1 MLRRYA
7 PGMRTWRRVRLGW
20 LGPLALGIFL
30 AGPEAGSLVAG
41 GGPGASPP
49 RLISLK
55 LQPSQVQLAG
65 PGASQRFLLTGVY
78 ADGVRRDLTR
88 RSRFRLSDSR
98 IAGLIEPGRV
108 AALETG
114 EVVLTGEF
122 EGRSARA
129 EIRIRPG
136 RSSRPFSFARD
147 VGGILT
153 KRGCNNQEC
162 HGSVKGRG
170 GFKLSANALY
180 PKDDYGWIVE
190 GGVYQVLSPEPLG
203 RRQARIDLKQ
213 PENSLLLTKST
224 METPHGGGER
234 LSRGSADYRTLVQ
247 WIRAGAP
254 YGGEEDRQARRIHRL
269 EVAPRQPVMGVGG
282 EQQLLVTATLAGGRR
297 EDVTDQVNFES
308 NDPEVVEVTDGGL
321 VRARQP
327 GETAVVIRAAG
338 RAATVVFGV
347 IGQPLADYPQV
358 SQRNFI
364 DRLVFAKLRRLH
376 ILPSEPSDDRQFLRR
391 VCLDLTGTLPPPER
405 VREFLASHRPDKRDE
420 LIETL
425 LNSPEFLDYWTF
437 RFADLFRVGKAV
449 QGFTKYSRLYW
460 EWIRD
465 GIARNKPYDQ
475 MARERIAAQG
485 YGGPALHYY
494 LIGGDLPSPQNM
506 MGEQVRVF
514 LGRRLDCAQCHNHPY
529 EPWSQNQFWGMTA
542 FYGQLTRVGDINT
555 ATAPYNIIMD
565 EADGHG
571 VMGKGGPVIHPRNRT
586 EVRPAFL
593 TGEPAGQN
601 GAGDP
606 RASLAEWMTSPDRP
620 EFAEAIVNRIWG
632 HFFGRGIVDPVD
644 DFKLANPATH
654 PDLLAALAED
664 FRDGGYD
671 LRQLMRRIVRSRV
684 YQLSSLPNANN
695 RRDRTNYARAH
706 PRPLDAEVLLDAI
719 SQVTGVP
726 ERFGT
731 KPEGTRAIN
740 LVSSDMYPSR
750 FLDLYGR
757 PNRQMVPQR
766 KVEASLGQALHLLAG
781 STYTGKLSGKGSRIG
796 RLLAAGASNAE
807 IIEEF
812 YLAALSRFPTAEEL
826 GELEQW
832 LGGRQ
837 SRLQAVEDLVW
848 ALIGSRE
855 FAFVH

>member
-1 MLRRYA
+1 MFRRNA
-7 PGMRTWRRVRLGW
+7 PEKGRRVGLGRLGA
-20 LGPLALGIFL
+20 LALGIIL
-30 AGPEAGSLVAG
+30 AGQGGDSVYAG
-41 GGPGASPP
+41 G
-49 RLISLK
+49 
-55 LQPSQVQLAG
+55 
-65 PGASQRFLLTGVY
+65 
-78 ADGVRRDLTR
+78 
-88 RSRFRLSDSR
+88 
-98 IAGLIEPGRV
+98 
-108 AALETG
+108 
-114 EVVLTGEF
+114 
-122 EGRSARA
+122 SA
-129 EIRIRPG
+129 
-136 RSSRPFSFARD
+136 RPFSFPRE

-180 PKDDYGWIVE
+180 PRDDHEWIVQ

-203 RRQARIDLKQ
+203 SRKPRIDLKQ
-213 PENSLLLTKST
+213 PENSLLLTKPT
-224 METPHGGGER
+224 MEEPHGGGER
-234 LSRGSADYRTLVQ
+234 LSRDSADYRTLVE

-254 YGGEEDRQARRIHRL
+254 YGREEDHRAREIQQL
-269 EVAPRQPVMGVGG
+269 EVSPRQPVIRVDE
-282 EQQLLVTATLAGGRR
+282 EQQLLVTATLAGGLT
-297 EDVTDQVNFES
+297 EDVTDQINFES
-308 NDPEVVEVTDGGL
+308 NDPEVAEVSDSGL

-327 GETAVVIRAAG
+327 GEAAVVIRAAG
-338 RAATVVFGV
+338 RAATVVIGV
-347 IGQPLADYPQV
+347 IRQPLAGYPQT

-376 ILPSEPSDDRQFLRR
+376 ILPSDPSDDRQFLRR

-405 VREFLASHRPDKRDE
+405 VKEFLANDRPGKRDE

-425 LNSPEFLDYWTF
+425 LNSPEFLDYWTY
-437 RFADLFRVGKAV
+437 RFADLFRVGKSV

-494 LIGGDLPSPQNM
+494 LIGGDLPSPQDM

-555 ATAPYNIIMD
+555 GTAPYNIILD
-565 EADGHG
+565 DPEGHG
-571 VMGKGGPVIHPRNRT
+571 VLGKGGPTVHPRNKT
-586 EVRPAFL
+586 EVQPAFL
-593 TGEPAGQN
+593 SGEPAGQN
-601 GAGDP
+601 AAEDP

-632 HFFGRGIVDPVD
+632 RFFGRGIVDPVD

-664 FRDGGYD
+664 FRAGGYD

-684 YQLSSLPNANN
+684 YQLSSFPNASN
-695 RRDRTNYARAH
+695 RSDRTNYARAH

-750 FLDLYGR
+750 FLELYGR

-781 STYTGKLSGKGSRIG
+781 STYTGKLSGKGSRID
-796 RLLAAGASNAE
+796 RLIAEGASNAE
-807 IIEEF
+807 MVEEF
-812 YLAALSRFPTAEEL
+812 YLAALSRFPTAEER
-826 GELEQW
+826 GELEGWIEGQAS
-832 LGGRQ
+832 RQ
-837 SRLQAVEDLVW
+837 RAAEDLVW

-855 FAFVH
+855 FAYVH

>member
-1 MLRRYA
+1 MFGRNVSEK
-7 PGMRTWRRVRLGW
+7 GRRVRLGR
-20 LGPLALGIFL
+20 LGALALAGLL
-30 AGPEAGSLVAG
+30 AGQGGGSVHAG
-41 GGPGASPP
+41 G
-49 RLISLK
+49 
-55 LQPSQVQLAG
+55 
-65 PGASQRFLLTGVY
+65 
-78 ADGVRRDLTR
+78 
-88 RSRFRLSDSR
+88 
-98 IAGLIEPGRV
+98 
-108 AALETG
+108 
-114 EVVLTGEF
+114 
-122 EGRSARA
+122 SA
-129 EIRIRPG
+129 
-136 RSSRPFSFARD
+136 RPFSFPRE

-180 PKDDYGWIVE
+180 PRDDHEWIVQ

-203 RRQARIDLKQ
+203 SRKPRIDLKQ
-213 PENSLLLTKST
+213 PENSLLLTKPT
-224 METPHGGGER
+224 MEEPHGGGER
-234 LSRGSADYRTLVQ
+234 LSRDSADYRRLVE

-254 YGGEEDRQARRIHRL
+254 YGREEDHRAREIQQL
-269 EVAPRQPVMGVGG
+269 EISPRQPVMRVDE
-282 EQQLLVTATLAGGRR
+282 EQQLLVTATLAGGLT

-308 NDPEVVEVTDGGL
+308 NDPEVAEVSDNGL

-338 RAATVVFGV
+338 RAATVVIGV
-347 IGQPLADYPQV
+347 IQQPLAGYPQV

-364 DRLVFAKLRRLH
+364 DRLVFANLRRLH
-376 ILPSEPSDDRQFLRR
+376 ILPSEPSGDQQFLRR
-391 VCLDLTGTLPPPER
+391 VCLDLTGTLPPPDR
-405 VREFLASHRPDKRDE
+405 VREFLASDHPEKRDE

-437 RFADLFRVGKAV
+437 RFADLFRVGKSV

-494 LIGGDLPSPQNM
+494 LIGGDLPSPQDM

-555 ATAPYNIIMD
+555 GTAPYNIIMD
-565 EADGHG
+565 DPEGHG
-571 VMGKGGPVIHPRNRT
+571 VLGKGGPIVHPRNKT
-586 EVRPAFL
+586 EVQPAFL
-593 TGEPAGQN
+593 SGESAGQN
-601 GAGDP
+601 GAEDP
-606 RASLAEWMTSPDRP
+606 RAHLAEWMTSPDRP

-632 HFFGRGIVDPVD
+632 RFFGRGIVDPVD

-664 FRDGGYD
+664 FRAGGYD

-684 YQLSSLPNANN
+684 YQLSSFPNASN
-695 RRDRTNYARAH
+695 RSDRTNYSRAH

-796 RLLAAGASNAE
+796 RMFAAGASNAE
-807 IIEEF
+807 LVEEL

-826 GELEQW
+826 SELEGWIEGQD
-832 LGGRQ
+832 L
-837 SRLQAVEDLVW
+837 RLKAVEDLVW

-855 FAFVH
+855 FAYVH

>member
-1 MLRRYA
+1 MF
-7 PGMRTWRRVRLGW
+7 RRVAPEVGRWVGLGRLGA
-20 LGPLALGIFL
+20 LALGVLL
-30 AGPEAGSLVAG
+30 AGQGGGSVHAG
-41 GGPGASPP
+41 G
-49 RLISLK
+49 
-55 LQPSQVQLAG
+55 
-65 PGASQRFLLTGVY
+65 
-78 ADGVRRDLTR
+78 
-88 RSRFRLSDSR
+88 
-98 IAGLIEPGRV
+98 
-108 AALETG
+108 
-114 EVVLTGEF
+114 
-122 EGRSARA
+122 SA
-129 EIRIRPG
+129 
-136 RSSRPFSFARD
+136 RPFSFARD

-180 PKDDYGWIVE
+180 PRDDHEWIVQ

-203 RRQARIDLKQ
+203 SRKPRIDLKQ
-213 PENSLLLTKST
+213 PENSLLLTKPT
-224 METPHGGGER
+224 MEEPHGGGER
-234 LSRGSADYRTLVQ
+234 LSRDSADYRTLVD

-254 YGGEEDRQARRIHRL
+254 YGSEDDHRAREIQRL
-269 EVAPRQPVMGVGG
+269 EVSPRQPVMRVDE
-282 EQQLLVTATLAGGRR
+282 EQQLLVKATLAGGLT
-297 EDVTDQVNFES
+297 EDVTAQVNFES
-308 NDPEVVEVTDGGL
+308 NHPDVAEVSDGGL

-327 GETAVVIRAAG
+327 GEAAVVIRAAG
-338 RAATVVFGV
+338 RAATVVIGV
-347 IGQPLADYPQV
+347 IRQPLDGYPRV

-364 DRLVFAKLRRLH
+364 DRLVFAKLKRLH
-376 ILPSEPSDDRQFLRR
+376 LLPSEPSDDQQFLRR

-405 VREFLASHRPDKRDE
+405 VREFLASDRPGKRDE

-437 RFADLFRVGKAV
+437 RFADLFRVGKSV

-494 LIGGDLPSPQNM
+494 LIGGDLPSPQDM

-555 ATAPYNIIMD
+555 GTAPYNIILD
-565 EADGHG
+565 DPEGHG
-571 VMGKGGPVIHPRNRT
+571 VLGKGGPLIHPRNKT

-593 TGEPAGQN
+593 SGEPAGQN
-601 GAGDP
+601 AAEDP
-606 RASLAEWMTSPDRP
+606 RASLSEWMTSPARP

-632 HFFGRGIVDPVD
+632 RFFGRGIVDPVD
-644 DFKLANPATH
+644 DFKLVNPATH

-664 FRDGGYD
+664 FRAGGYD

-684 YQLSSLPNANN
+684 YQLSSFPNASN
-695 RRDRTNYARAH
+695 RSDRTNYARAH

-750 FLDLYGR
+750 FLELYGR

-781 STYTGKLSGKGSRIG
+781 PTYTDKLSGEGSRISG
-796 RLLAAGASNAE
+796 LLAAGASNAE
-807 IIEEF
+807 LVEEF

-826 GELEQW
+826 GELESWIEGQD
-832 LGGRQ
+832 
-837 SRLQAVEDLVW
+837 SRLKAAEDLVW

-855 FAFVH
+855 FAYVH

>member
-1 MLRRYA
+1 MFRSVAPEKGRRLRLI
-7 PGMRTWRRVRLGW
+7 RLGA
-20 LGPLALGIFL
+20 LALGSLL
-30 AGPEAGSLVAG
+30 AGQGGGSLHAG
-41 GGPGASPP
+41 G
-49 RLISLK
+49 
-55 LQPSQVQLAG
+55 
-65 PGASQRFLLTGVY
+65 
-78 ADGVRRDLTR
+78 
-88 RSRFRLSDSR
+88 
-98 IAGLIEPGRV
+98 
-108 AALETG
+108 
-114 EVVLTGEF
+114 
-122 EGRSARA
+122 SA
-129 EIRIRPG
+129 
-136 RSSRPFSFARD
+136 RPFSFPRD

-180 PKDDYGWIVE
+180 PRDDHEWIVR
-190 GGVYQVLSPEPLG
+190 GGDYQVLSPEPLG
-203 RRQARIDLKQ
+203 PRQPRIDLKQ
-213 PENSLLLTKST
+213 PENSLLLAKPT
-224 METPHGGGER
+224 MEEPHGGGER
-234 LSRGSADYRTLVQ
+234 LSRDSADYRTLVE

-254 YGGEEDRQARRIHRL
+254 YGREEDRRAREIQQL
-269 EVAPRQPVMGVGG
+269 EVSPRQPVMGVDE
-282 EQQLLVTATLAGGRR
+282 EQQLLVTAALAGGLR

-308 NDPEVVEVTDGGL
+308 NHPEVAEVSDSGL
-321 VRARQP
+321 VRARRP
-327 GETAVVIRAAG
+327 GETAVVVRAAG
-338 RAATVVFGV
+338 RAATVVIGV
-347 IGQPLADYPQV
+347 IRQPLAGYPRV

-376 ILPSEPSDDRQFLRR
+376 ILPSDPSDDRQFLRR

-405 VREFLASHRPDKRDE
+405 VREFLADDRPDKRDE
-420 LIETL
+420 LIEIL

-437 RFADLFRVGKAV
+437 RFADLFRVGKSV

-494 LIGGDLPSPQNM
+494 LIGGDLPSPQDM

-555 ATAPYNIIMD
+555 GTAPYNIIMD
-565 EADGHG
+565 DPEGHG
-571 VMGKGGPVIHPRNRT
+571 LLGKGGPIVHPRNKT
-586 EVRPAFL
+586 EVQPAFL
-593 TGEPAGQN
+593 NGDPGGRN
-601 GAGDP
+601 GAEDP

-684 YQLSSLPNANN
+684 YQLSSVPNASN
-695 RRDRTNYARAH
+695 RTDRTNYARAH

-781 STYTGKLSGKGSRIG
+781 PTYTDKLSGEGSRIG

-807 IIEEF
+807 IVEEF

-826 GELEQW
+826 GELEGWIEGQD
-832 LGGRQ
+832 
-837 SRLQAVEDLVW
+837 SRLKAVEDLVW
-848 ALIGSRE
+848 ALVGSRE
-855 FAFVH
+855 FAYVH

>member
-1 MLRRYA
+1 M
-7 PGMRTWRRVRLGW
+7 
-20 LGPLALGIFL
+20 ALGILL

-338 RAATVVFGV
+338 RAATVLFGV

-449 QGFTKYSRLYW
+449 PGFTKYSRLYW

-565 EADGHG
+565 EAEGHG
-571 VMGKGGPVIHPRNRT
+571 VMGKGGPVIHPRNKA

-664 FRDGGYD
+664 FRDAWLRPETTDAHESFGPGSISCPASPMPTIGGTEPTTPGPIPD
-671 LRQLMRRIVRSRV
+671 RWMPKCCWTPFPRSPACP
-684 YQLSSLPNANN
+684 SGSEPSLKGRGRSTWSPA
-695 RRDRTNYARAH
+695 TCIPPAFW
-706 PRPLDAEVLLDAI
+706 I
-719 SQVTGVP
+719 STVGPTGRWCP
-726 ERFGT
+726 SERL
-731 KPEGTRAIN
+731 KPAW
-740 LVSSDMYPSR
+740 
-750 FLDLYGR
+750 GR
-757 PNRQMVPQR
+757 PSIFWPGPPTPESCRER
-766 KVEASLGQALHLLAG
+766 AAG
-781 STYTGKLSGKGSRIG
+781 SVACSPPGLPMPKLSRSFIWRRFRGFPPPRSWGSWNSGSGGGNRGCRRWRIWSG
-796 RLLAAGASNAE
+796 
-807 IIEEF
+807 
-812 YLAALSRFPTAEEL
+812 P
-826 GELEQW
+826 
-832 LGGRQ
+832 
-837 SRLQAVEDLVW
+837 
-848 ALIGSRE
+848 
-855 FAFVH
+855 

>member
-1 MLRRYA
+1 MFSRYA
-7 PGMRTWRRVRLGW
+7 PEKRRRVRPGRLGA
-20 LGPLALGIFL
+20 LALGILL
-30 AGPEAGSLVAG
+30 AGQGGGSVHAG
-41 GGPGASPP
+41 G
-49 RLISLK
+49 
-55 LQPSQVQLAG
+55 
-65 PGASQRFLLTGVY
+65 
-78 ADGVRRDLTR
+78 
-88 RSRFRLSDSR
+88 
-98 IAGLIEPGRV
+98 
-108 AALETG
+108 
-114 EVVLTGEF
+114 
-122 EGRSARA
+122 SA
-129 EIRIRPG
+129 P
-136 RSSRPFSFARD
+136 PFSFPRD

-180 PKDDYGWIVE
+180 PRDDHEWIVQ

-203 RRQARIDLKQ
+203 SRKSRIDLKH
-213 PENSLLLTKST
+213 PEDSLLLTKPT
-224 METPHGGGER
+224 MEEPHGGGER
-234 LSRGSADYRTLVQ
+234 LSRDSADYRTLVE

-254 YGGEEDRQARRIHRL
+254 YGREEDHRAREIQRL
-269 EVAPRQPVMGVGG
+269 DVSPRQPVIRVDE
-282 EQQLLVTATLAGGRR
+282 EQQLLVTATLAGGLT

-308 NDPEVVEVTDGGL
+308 NDPEVAEVSDGGL
-321 VRARQP
+321 VQARQA
-327 GETAVVIRAAG
+327 GEAAVVIRAAG
-338 RAATVVFGV
+338 RAATVVIGV
-347 IGQPLADYPQV
+347 IREPLDGYPQV

-376 ILPSEPSDDRQFLRR
+376 ILPSEPSDDQQFLRR

-405 VREFLASHRPDKRDE
+405 VREFLASDRPGKRDE

-437 RFADLFRVGKAV
+437 RFADLFRVGKSV

-494 LIGGDLPSPQNM
+494 LIGGDLPSPQDM

-555 ATAPYNIIMD
+555 GTAPYNIIMD
-565 EADGHG
+565 DPEGHG
-571 VMGKGGPVIHPRNRT
+571 VLGKGGPTVHPRNKT
-586 EVRPAFL
+586 EVQPAFL
-593 TGEPAGQN
+593 SGEPAGQN
-601 GAGDP
+601 AAEDP

-664 FRDGGYD
+664 FRAGGYD

-684 YQLSSLPNANN
+684 YQFSSFPNASN
-695 RRDRTNYARAH
+695 RMDRTNYARAH

-781 STYTGKLSGKGSRIG
+781 STYTGKLSGEGSRIG

-807 IIEEF
+807 LVEEF

-826 GELEQW
+826 GEL
-832 LGGRQ
+832 GGWIEGQDSRQ
-837 SRLQAVEDLVW
+837 KAVEDLVW

-855 FAFVH
+855 FAYVH

>member
-1 MLRRYA
+1 MLGRYA
-7 PGMRTWRRVRLGW
+7 PGTGGWRCLRLGR
-20 LGPLALGIFL
+20 LGPLALGILL
-30 AGPEAGSLVAG
+30 AGPEAGSLWAG
-41 GGPGASPP
+41 GDQPG
-49 RLISLK
+49 
-55 LQPSQVQLAG
+55 G
-65 PGASQRFLLTGVY
+65 
-78 ADGVRRDLTR
+78 
-88 RSRFRLSDSR
+88 
-98 IAGLIEPGRV
+98 
-108 AALETG
+108 
-114 EVVLTGEF
+114 
-122 EGRSARA
+122 
-129 EIRIRPG
+129 
-136 RSSRPFSFARD
+136 SSRPFSFARD

-180 PKDDYGWIVE
+180 PKDDYEWIVQ

-247 WIRAGAP
+247 WIRDGAP
-254 YGGEEDRQARRIHRL
+254 YGREEDHQARQIHRL

-282 EQQLLVTATLAGGRR
+282 EQQLLVTATLAGGRL

-308 NDPEVVEVTDGGL
+308 NDPEVVEVSEGGL

-327 GETAVVIRAAG
+327 GETAIVIRAAG
-338 RAATVVFGV
+338 RAATVLFGV

-494 LIGGDLPSPQNM
+494 LIGGDLPSPQDM

-565 EADGHG
+565 EAEGHG
-571 VMGKGGPVIHPRNRT
+571 VMGKGGPVIHPRNKT
-586 EVRPAFL
+586 EVQPAC
-593 TGEPAGQN
+593 
-601 GAGDP
+601 
-606 RASLAEWMTSPDRP
+606 SSP
-620 EFAEAIVNRIWG
+620 
-632 HFFGRGIVDPVD
+632 
-644 DFKLANPATH
+644 
-654 PDLLAALAED
+654 
-664 FRDGGYD
+664 
-671 LRQLMRRIVRSRV
+671 
-684 YQLSSLPNANN
+684 
-695 RRDRTNYARAH
+695 
-706 PRPLDAEVLLDAI
+706 
-719 SQVTGVP
+719 
-726 ERFGT
+726 
-731 KPEGTRAIN
+731 
-740 LVSSDMYPSR
+740 
-750 FLDLYGR
+750 
-757 PNRQMVPQR
+757 
-766 KVEASLGQALHLLAG
+766 
-781 STYTGKLSGKGSRIG
+781 GSRPGKMAPGIHG
-796 RLLAAGASNAE
+796 PAWRNG
-807 IIEEF
+807 
-812 YLAALSRFPTAEEL
+812 
-826 GELEQW
+826 
-832 LGGRQ
+832 
-837 SRLQAVEDLVW
+837 
-848 ALIGSRE
+848 
-855 FAFVH
+855 

>member
-1 MLRRYA
+1 MFRRNA
-7 PGMRTWRRVRLGW
+7 PEKGRRVGLGRLGA
-20 LGPLALGIFL
+20 LALGIIL
-30 AGPEAGSLVAG
+30 AGQGGDSVYAG
-41 GGPGASPP
+41 G
-49 RLISLK
+49 
-55 LQPSQVQLAG
+55 
-65 PGASQRFLLTGVY
+65 
-78 ADGVRRDLTR
+78 
-88 RSRFRLSDSR
+88 
-98 IAGLIEPGRV
+98 
-108 AALETG
+108 
-114 EVVLTGEF
+114 
-122 EGRSARA
+122 SA
-129 EIRIRPG
+129 
-136 RSSRPFSFARD
+136 RPFSFPRE

-180 PKDDYGWIVE
+180 PRDDHEWIVQ

-203 RRQARIDLKQ
+203 SRKPRIDLKQ
-213 PENSLLLTKST
+213 PENSLLLTKPT
-224 METPHGGGER
+224 MEEPHGGGER
-234 LSRGSADYRTLVQ
+234 LSRDSADYRTLVE

-254 YGGEEDRQARRIHRL
+254 YGREEDHRAREIQQL
-269 EVAPRQPVMGVGG
+269 EVSPRQPVIRVDE
-282 EQQLLVTATLAGGRR
+282 EQQLLVTATLAGGLT

-308 NDPEVVEVTDGGL
+308 NDPEVAEVSDSGL

-327 GETAVVIRAAG
+327 GEAAVVIRAAG
-338 RAATVVFGV
+338 RAATVVIGV
-347 IGQPLADYPQV
+347 IRQPLAGYPQT

-376 ILPSEPSDDRQFLRR
+376 ILPSDPSDDRQFLRR

-405 VREFLASHRPDKRDE
+405 VKEFLANDRPGKRDE

-425 LNSPEFLDYWTF
+425 LNSPEFLDYWTY
-437 RFADLFRVGKAV
+437 RFADLFRVGKSV

-494 LIGGDLPSPQNM
+494 LIGGDLPSPQDM

-555 ATAPYNIIMD
+555 GTAPYNIILD
-565 EADGHG
+565 DPEGHG
-571 VMGKGGPVIHPRNRT
+571 VLGKGGPTVHPRNKT
-586 EVRPAFL
+586 EVQPAFL
-593 TGEPAGQN
+593 SGEPAGQN
-601 GAGDP
+601 AAEDP

-632 HFFGRGIVDPVD
+632 RFFGRGIVDPVD

-664 FRDGGYD
+664 FRAGGYD

-684 YQLSSLPNANN
+684 YQLSSFPNASN
-695 RRDRTNYARAH
+695 RSDRTNYARAH

-750 FLDLYGR
+750 FLELYGR

-781 STYTGKLSGKGSRIG
+781 STYTGKLSGKGSRID
-796 RLLAAGASNAE
+796 RLIAEGASNAE
-807 IIEEF
+807 MVEEF
-812 YLAALSRFPTAEEL
+812 YLAALSRFPTAEER
-826 GELEQW
+826 GELEGWIEGQAS
-832 LGGRQ
+832 RQ
-837 SRLQAVEDLVW
+837 RAAEDLVW

-855 FAFVH
+855 FAYVH

>member
-1 MLRRYA
+1 MFGRYV
-7 PGMRTWRRVRLGW
+7 PEKGRRVRLGR
-20 LGPLALGIFL
+20 LGALALGGLL
-30 AGPEAGSLVAG
+30 AGQG
-41 GGPGASPP
+41 GGF
-49 RLISLK
+49 
-55 LQPSQVQLAG
+55 VHAG
-65 PGASQRFLLTGVY
+65 
-78 ADGVRRDLTR
+78 
-88 RSRFRLSDSR
+88 
-98 IAGLIEPGRV
+98 E
-108 AALETG
+108 
-114 EVVLTGEF
+114 
-122 EGRSARA
+122 SA
-129 EIRIRPG
+129 
-136 RSSRPFSFARD
+136 RPFSFPRE

-180 PKDDYGWIVE
+180 PRDDHEWIVQ

-203 RRQARIDLKQ
+203 SRKPRIDLKQ
-213 PENSLLLTKST
+213 PENSLLLTKPT
-224 METPHGGGER
+224 MEEPHGGGER
-234 LSRGSADYRTLVQ
+234 LSRDSADYRRLVE

-254 YGGEEDRQARRIHRL
+254 YGREEDHRAREIQQL
-269 EVAPRQPVMGVGG
+269 EISPRQPVMRVDE
-282 EQQLLVTATLAGGRR
+282 EQQLLVTATLAGGLT

-308 NDPEVVEVTDGGL
+308 NDPEVAEVSDNGL

-338 RAATVVFGV
+338 RAATVVIGV
-347 IGQPLADYPQV
+347 IQQPLAGYPQV

-376 ILPSEPSDDRQFLRR
+376 ILPSEPSGDQQFLRR
-391 VCLDLTGTLPPPER
+391 VCLDLTGTLPPPDR
-405 VREFLASHRPDKRDE
+405 VREFLAGDHPEKRDE

-437 RFADLFRVGKAV
+437 RFADLFRVGKSV

-494 LIGGDLPSPQNM
+494 LIGGDLPSPQDM

-555 ATAPYNIIMD
+555 GTAPYNIILD
-565 EADGHG
+565 DPEGHG
-571 VMGKGGPVIHPRNRT
+571 VLGKGGPIMHPRNKT

-593 TGEPAGQN
+593 SGEPAGQN
-601 GAGDP
+601 GAEDP
-606 RASLAEWMTSPDRP
+606 RAHLAEWMTSPDRP

-632 HFFGRGIVDPVD
+632 RFFGRGIVDPVD

-664 FRDGGYD
+664 FRAGGYD

-684 YQLSSLPNANN
+684 YQLSSFPNASN
-695 RRDRTNYARAH
+695 RSDRTNYSRAH

-796 RLLAAGASNAE
+796 RMLAAKASNAE
-807 IIEEF
+807 LVEEL

-826 GELEQW
+826 SELEGWIEGQD
-832 LGGRQ
+832 L
-837 SRLQAVEDLVW
+837 RLKAVEDLVW

-855 FAFVH
+855 FAYVH

>member
-1 MLRRYA
+1 MFGRYV
-7 PGMRTWRRVRLGW
+7 PEKGQRVRLAR
-20 LGPLALGIFL
+20 LGAVALGFL
-30 AGPEAGSLVAG
+30 LAAQG
-41 GGPGASPP
+41 GAS
-49 RLISLK
+49 LY
-55 LQPSQVQLAG
+55 AG
-65 PGASQRFLLTGVY
+65 
-78 ADGVRRDLTR
+78 
-88 RSRFRLSDSR
+88 
-98 IAGLIEPGRV
+98 E
-108 AALETG
+108 
-114 EVVLTGEF
+114 
-122 EGRSARA
+122 SA
-129 EIRIRPG
+129 
-136 RSSRPFSFARD
+136 RPFSFPRD

-180 PKDDYGWIVE
+180 PRDDHEWIVQ

-203 RRQARIDLKQ
+203 PRQPRIDLKQ
-213 PENSLLLTKST
+213 PENSLLLTKPT
-224 METPHGGGER
+224 MEEPHGGGER
-234 LSRGSADYRTLVQ
+234 LSRDSADYRTLLE
-247 WIRAGAP
+247 WIRGGAP
-254 YGGEEDRQARRIHRL
+254 YGREEDHRAREIQQL
-269 EVAPRQPVMGVGG
+269 EVSPRQPVMGVDE
-282 EQQLLVTATLAGGRR
+282 EQQLLVTATLAGGLT

-308 NDPEVVEVTDGGL
+308 NDPEVAEVSDSGL
-321 VRARQP
+321 VQARQP
-327 GETAVVIRAAG
+327 GEAAIVIRAAG
-338 RAATVVFGV
+338 RAATLVIGV
-347 IGQPLADYPQV
+347 IQQPLAGYPEV

-376 ILPSEPSDDRQFLRR
+376 ILPSQPSDDQQFLRR

-405 VREFLASHRPDKRDE
+405 VREFLAGDRLGKRDE

-437 RFADLFRVGKAV
+437 RLADLFRVGKSV

-494 LIGGDLPSPQNM
+494 LIGGDLPSPQDM

-555 ATAPYNIIMD
+555 GTAPYNIILD
-565 EADGHG
+565 DPEGHG
-571 VMGKGGPVIHPRNRT
+571 VLGKGGPIVHPRNKS
-586 EVRPAFL
+586 EVQPAFL
-593 TGEPAGQN
+593 SGEPAGQN
-601 GAGDP
+601 GAEDP
-606 RASLAEWMTSPDRP
+606 RASLAEWMTSPARP

-684 YQLSSLPNANN
+684 YQLSSFPNSSN
-695 RRDRTNYARAH
+695 RTDRTNYARAH

-750 FLDLYGR
+750 FLELYGR

-781 STYTGKLSGKGSRIG
+781 PTYTGKLSGEGSRVG

-826 GELEQW
+826 EKLEGW
-832 LGGRQ
+832 IDGHD
-837 SRLQAVEDLVW
+837 SRMKAVEDLVW
-848 ALIGSRE
+848 ALVGSRE
-855 FAFVH
+855 FAYVH

>member
-1 MLRRYA
+1 MFGRYA
-7 PGMRTWRRVRLGW
+7 PEKGRRLRLVRLGA
-20 LGPLALGIFL
+20 LALGSLL
-30 AGPEAGSLVAG
+30 AGQGGVSLHAG
-41 GGPGASPP
+41 G
-49 RLISLK
+49 
-55 LQPSQVQLAG
+55 
-65 PGASQRFLLTGVY
+65 
-78 ADGVRRDLTR
+78 
-88 RSRFRLSDSR
+88 
-98 IAGLIEPGRV
+98 
-108 AALETG
+108 
-114 EVVLTGEF
+114 
-122 EGRSARA
+122 SA
-129 EIRIRPG
+129 
-136 RSSRPFSFARD
+136 RPFSFPRD

-180 PKDDYGWIVE
+180 PRDDHEWIVQ

-203 RRQARIDLKQ
+203 PRKPRIDLKQ
-213 PENSLLLTKST
+213 PEKSLLLAKPT
-224 METPHGGGER
+224 MEEPHGGGER
-234 LSRGSADYRTLVQ
+234 LSRDSADYRMLVE

-254 YGGEEDRQARRIHRL
+254 YGSEEDHRAREIQQL
-269 EVAPRQPVMGVGG
+269 EVSPRQPVMGVDE
-282 EQQLLVTATLAGGRR
+282 EQQLLVTATLAGGLR

-308 NDPEVVEVTDGGL
+308 DAPEVAEVGGSGL

-327 GETAVVIRAAG
+327 GEAAVVIRAAG
-338 RAATVVFGV
+338 RAATVIVGV
-347 IGQPLADYPQV
+347 IRQPLAGYPQV

-364 DRLVFAKLRRLH
+364 DRLVLAKLRRLH

-405 VREFLASHRPDKRDE
+405 VREFLADDRPGKRDE

-437 RFADLFRVGKAV
+437 RFADLFRVGKSV

-494 LIGGDLPSPQNM
+494 LIGGDLPSPQDM

-555 ATAPYNIIMD
+555 GTAPYNIIMD
-565 EADGHG
+565 DPEGHG
-571 VMGKGGPVIHPRNRT
+571 VLGKGGPTVHPRNKT
-586 EVRPAFL
+586 EVQPAFL
-593 TGEPAGQN
+593 SGEPAGRN
-601 GAGDP
+601 GAEDP
-606 RASLAEWMTSPDRP
+606 RARLAEWMTSPDRP

-684 YQLSSLPNANN
+684 YQLSSVPNPSN
-695 RRDRTNYARAH
+695 RTDRTNYARAH

-781 STYTGKLSGKGSRIG
+781 PTYTDKLSGEGSRIS

-807 IIEEF
+807 IVEEF

-826 GELEQW
+826 GELEGWIEGQDS
-832 LGGRQ
+832 RQ
-837 SRLQAVEDLVW
+837 KAVEDLVW
-848 ALIGSRE
+848 ALVGSRE
-855 FAFVH
+855 FAYVH

>member
-1 MLRRYA
+1 MFRRNA
-7 PGMRTWRRVRLGW
+7 PEKGRRVGLGRLGA
-20 LGPLALGIFL
+20 LVLGILL
-30 AGPEAGSLVAG
+30 AGQGGGSVYAG
-41 GGPGASPP
+41 G
-49 RLISLK
+49 
-55 LQPSQVQLAG
+55 
-65 PGASQRFLLTGVY
+65 
-78 ADGVRRDLTR
+78 
-88 RSRFRLSDSR
+88 
-98 IAGLIEPGRV
+98 
-108 AALETG
+108 
-114 EVVLTGEF
+114 
-122 EGRSARA
+122 SA
-129 EIRIRPG
+129 
-136 RSSRPFSFARD
+136 RPFSFPRE

-180 PKDDYGWIVE
+180 PRDDHEWIVQ

-203 RRQARIDLKQ
+203 SRKPRIDLKQ
-213 PENSLLLTKST
+213 PENSLLLTKPT
-224 METPHGGGER
+224 MEEPHGGGER
-234 LSRGSADYRTLVQ
+234 LSRDSADYRTLVE

-254 YGGEEDRQARRIHRL
+254 YGREEDHRAREIQQL
-269 EVAPRQPVMGVGG
+269 EVSPRQPVIRVDE
-282 EQQLLVTATLAGGRR
+282 EQQLLVTATLAGGLT

-308 NDPEVVEVTDGGL
+308 NDPEVAEVSDSGL

-327 GETAVVIRAAG
+327 GEAAVVIRAAG
-338 RAATVVFGV
+338 RAATVVIGV
-347 IGQPLADYPQV
+347 IRQPLAGYPQTP
-358 SQRNFI
+358 QRNFI

-376 ILPSEPSDDRQFLRR
+376 ILPSDPSDDRQFLRR

-405 VREFLASHRPDKRDE
+405 VREFLAGDRPGKRDE

-425 LNSPEFLDYWTF
+425 LNSPEFLDYWTY
-437 RFADLFRVGKAV
+437 RFADLFRVGKSV

-494 LIGGDLPSPQNM
+494 LIGGDLPSPQDM

-555 ATAPYNIIMD
+555 GTAPYNIILD
-565 EADGHG
+565 DPEGHG
-571 VMGKGGPVIHPRNRT
+571 VLGKGGPTVHPRNKT
-586 EVRPAFL
+586 EVQPAFL
-593 TGEPAGQN
+593 SGEPAGQN
-601 GAGDP
+601 AAEDP

-632 HFFGRGIVDPVD
+632 RFFGRGIVDPVD

-664 FRDGGYD
+664 FRAGGYD

-684 YQLSSLPNANN
+684 YQLSSFPNASN
-695 RRDRTNYARAH
+695 RSDRTNYARAH

-750 FLDLYGR
+750 FLELYGR

-781 STYTGKLSGKGSRIG
+781 STYTGKLSGEGSRID

-807 IIEEF
+807 IVEEF
-812 YLAALSRFPTAEEL
+812 YLAALSRFPTAEER
-826 GELEQW
+826 GELEGWIEGQAS
-832 LGGRQ
+832 RQ
-837 SRLQAVEDLVW
+837 RAVEDLVW

-855 FAFVH
+855 FAYVH

>member
-1 MLRRYA
+1 MFGRLA
-7 PGMRTWRRVRLGW
+7 PEKGQRVRQARLGA
-20 LGPLALGIFL
+20 LALGILL
-30 AGPEAGSLVAG
+30 AGQGGGTLHAG
-41 GGPGASPP
+41 G
-49 RLISLK
+49 
-55 LQPSQVQLAG
+55 
-65 PGASQRFLLTGVY
+65 
-78 ADGVRRDLTR
+78 
-88 RSRFRLSDSR
+88 
-98 IAGLIEPGRV
+98 
-108 AALETG
+108 
-114 EVVLTGEF
+114 
-122 EGRSARA
+122 SA
-129 EIRIRPG
+129 
-136 RSSRPFSFARD
+136 RPFSFPRD

-180 PKDDYGWIVE
+180 PRDDHEWIVQ

-203 RRQARIDLKQ
+203 PRQSRIDLKQ
-213 PENSLLLTKST
+213 PENSRLLTKPT
-224 METPHGGGER
+224 MEEPHGGGER
-234 LSRGSADYRTLVQ
+234 LSRDSADYRTLVE

-254 YGGEEDRQARRIHRL
+254 YGKEDDRRARHIQLL
-269 EVAPRQPVMGVGG
+269 EVSPRQPVMGVDE
-282 EQQLLVTATLAGGRR
+282 EQQLLVTATLAGGLT

-308 NDPEVVEVTDGGL
+308 NDPEVAEVSDSGL

-327 GETAVVIRAAG
+327 GEAAVVIRAAG
-338 RAATVVFGV
+338 RAATVVVGV
-347 IGQPLADYPQV
+347 IRQPLAGYPQV

-364 DRLVFAKLRRLH
+364 DRLVFSKLRRLH
-376 ILPSEPSDDRQFLRR
+376 ILPSEPSGDQQFLRR
-391 VCLDLTGTLPPPER
+391 VCLDLTGTLPPPDR
-405 VREFLASHRPDKRDE
+405 VREFLAGDRPDKRDE

-425 LNSPEFLDYWTF
+425 LNSPEFLDHWTF
-437 RFADLFRVGKAV
+437 RFADLFRVGKSV
-449 QGFTKYSRLYW
+449 QGFTKYTRLYW

-494 LIGGDLPSPQNM
+494 LIGGDLPSPQDM

-542 FYGQLTRVGDINT
+542 FYGRLTRVGDINT
-555 ATAPYNIIMD
+555 GTAPYNIILD
-565 EADGHG
+565 DPEGHG
-571 VMGKGGPVIHPRNRT
+571 VLGKGGPVMHPRNKT
-586 EVRPAFL
+586 EVQPAFL
-593 TGEPAGQN
+593 DGEPAGPN
-601 GAGDP
+601 GAEDP
-606 RASLAEWMTSPDRP
+606 RARLAEWMTSPDRP

-664 FRDGGYD
+664 FRAGGYD

-684 YQLSSLPNANN
+684 YQLSSFPNASN
-695 RRDRTNYARAH
+695 RTDRTNYSRAH

-719 SQVTGVP
+719 SEVTGVP

-740 LVSSDMYPSR
+740 LVASDMYPSR
-750 FLDLYGR
+750 FLELYGR

-781 STYTGKLSGKGSRIG
+781 PTYTDKLSGEGSRIG
-796 RLLAAGASNAE
+796 RLLAAGASDAE
-807 IIEEF
+807 IVEEL

-826 GELEQW
+826 GKLEGWIEDQD
-832 LGGRQ
+832 
-837 SRLQAVEDLVW
+837 SRLKAVEDLVW

-855 FAFVH
+855 FAYVH